1 MTDTAAPPTLPAD
14 VDTVR
19 LCYCD
24 LHGVCRGKDV
34 PAEAFAYVAEHGITQ
49 TEAVMTIDLRH
60 NIVSGFEHGFRDF
73 RAVPD
78 LATLVRRPDDPTL
91 AWCLT
96 DARDASGEPWSVDP
110 RVALRRACEALQ
122 RHGLTAIAATE
133 LEFYVVEPDSF
144 RPYVGHD
151 SSVYTVG
158 TVSDPRGVLRE
169 IVAVA
174 RDLHL
179 RPTVA
184 TQEYGRGQ
192 YEVNLMH
199 GPALDAADRAFR
211 FKAIAKEVAHR
222 HGLLATAMG
231 QPFDDDEGCGLHL
244 HVSLADPAG
253 ANLFDAPSDGNGLS
267 DRARAFAA
275 GVLAHMPALTAILNP
290 TVNAYRRFIAD
301 SLAPT
306 HVNWGLGNRLALLRF
321 PDERGAATRAE
332 VRSADGTANPYLALA
347 GVLRAGLDGIDR
359 GLELPQPVSGNPYEL
374 EPELLGPSLP
384 ASLDAALHALA
395 ADEVLWDGLGAQLC
409 ATFTSIKRYELKR
422 WRAEL
427 ARVTE
432 WERREYAH
440 HL

>member
-1 MTDTAAPPTLPAD
+1 VTPVSPALPEG
-14 VDTVR
+14 VETVR
-19 LCYCD
+19 VSYCD

-34 PAEAFAYVAEHGITQ
+34 PAEAFAHVAEHGIAQ

-73 RAVPD
+73 RAIPD
-78 LATLVRRPDDPTL
+78 LATLVRRPDDPTV

-96 DARDASGEPWSVDP
+96 DARDGAGRPWRVDP
-110 RVALRRACEALQ
+110 RVALRAACDALAQ
-122 RHGLTAIAATE
+122 RGLTAVAATE
-133 LEFYVVEPDSF
+133 LEFYLLDPDSF
-144 RPYVGHD
+144 RPYVEHD

-158 TVSDPRGVLRE
+158 PVSDPRGVLAE
-169 IVAVA
+169 IVAAA
-174 RDLHL
+174 RDLGL
-179 RPTVA
+179 APTAA

-211 FKAIAKEVAHR
+211 FKAVAKDIARR

-231 QPFDDDEGCGLHL
+231 QPFDDDEGSGLHL
-244 HVSLADPAG
+244 HVSLAGAGGVDAFHEPAE
-253 ANLFDAPSDGNGLS
+253 ADGLS
-267 DRARAFAA
+267 GVARAFAA
-275 GVLAHMPALTAILNP
+275 GVLEHMPALTAFLNP

-306 HVNWGLGNRLALLRF
+306 HINWGLENRLALLRF
-321 PDERGAATRAE
+321 PAERGPATRAE
-332 VRSADGTANPYLALA
+332 VRSADGTANPYLAIA
-347 GVLRAGLDGIDR
+347 GVLRAGLDGIER
-359 GLELPQPVSGNPYEL
+359 GLALPPPVSGNPYEL
-374 EPELLGPSLP
+374 GPDRLGPPLP
-384 ASLDAALHALA
+384 ASLASALDALA
-395 ADEVLWDGLGAQLC
+395 ADPVVWDGIGAELC
-409 ATFTSIKRYELKR
+409 RTFTDIKRHELKR

-427 ARVTE
+427 ARVTD